1 MKNWLLSLLLNFRC
15 QRSNR
20 DCRRIII
27 TDIILKNHNR
37 TNTAL
42 L

>member
-20 DCRRIII
+20 DRRRIII
-27 TDIILKNHNR
+27 ADIILKNHNR